1 MYDPAE
7 VIKPRVV
14 METNMLKS
22 LVKSVAIYAAIF
34 TVLFGTG
41 KMLTTG
47 IDAVIDSARD
57 MNDAVNYCVT
67 AIVDTDDVK

>member
-1 MYDPAE
+1 M
-7 VIKPRVV
+7 IKS
-14 METNMLKS
+14 MLKS
-22 LVKSVAIYAAIF
+22 MAIYAVIF

-47 IDAVIDSARD
+47 INTVIDSARD
-57 MNDAVNYCVT
+57 LNDAVNYCVT

>member
-7 VIKPRVV
+7 AIKPRVV
-14 METNMLKS
+14 MEIDMIKSMLKS
-22 LVKSVAIYAAIF
+22 IAIYAVIF

-47 IDAVIDSARD
+47 INAMVDSARD
-57 MNDAVNYCVT
+57 MNDAVNYT
-67 AIVDTDDVK
+67 IAAIVDDDDVK